1 MKELTGTPIRS
12 EDAVMVMKADIAIL
26 SEKDANCPLA
36 RAIEKALA
44 ALEAAIE
51 AHKPD

>member
-12 EDAVMVMKADIAIL
+12 EEAVKVMNADIATL

-44 ALEAAIE
+44 ALEAAIQS
-51 AHKPD
+51 HKP